1 MSDME
6 GFLVERLLV
15 RVVTNTDCSVEN
27 EVHLEDFFLFV
38 IDHVLFL
45 FLAKVSRLQAKG
57 NVVEELAVL
66 VGLGV
71 EEEAEV
77 VEDVIEQVMNDN
89 AAFDLPGKGVD
100 ELVVLLHLTQSIV
113 LPEVLEVLIDLP
125 V

>member
-45 FLAKVSRLQAKG
+45 FLAEVSRLQAKG

>member
-1 MSDME
+1 
-6 GFLVERLLV
+6 
-15 RVVTNTDCSVEN
+15 VVTNTDCSVEN
-27 EVHLEDFFLFV
+27 KVHLEDFFLFV

-45 FLAKVSRLQAKG
+45 FLAEVSRLQAKG